1 MLCLSHSSLSLNVLV
16 RTGHASGGPM
26 TSRDSACVT
35 TTAPLRPVDGL
46 VVRLQQAEPA
56 AIGEA
61 YDMHGPSVLAF
72 ARRLVGDADAAQ
84 DLVQD
89 TFMTLP
95 KVVGRFEGRSSLRS
109 FLISIA
115 VNHARHHVRA
125 ASRRRAAM
133 ERYARE
139 PRGGSV
145 SPEDDALRADLAD
158 ALTCALDKLSLDQR
172 VAFVLCEV
180 EERSAKEAGEIAG
193 APEATMR
200 TRVFHAKKKLREAL
214 ARSAREGGLR

>member
-1 MLCLSHSSLSLNVLV
+1 MERLTTRQPPTGPWKLFFRAPIWLYRLHLGWLLGGRFLLMEHVGRRSGLV
-16 RTGHASGGPM
+16 RRVVVEVVHHDRDADTYTVASGFGPR
-26 TSRDSACVT
+26 SDWYLNLKEH
-35 TTAPLRPVDGL
+35 PDI
-46 VVRLQQAEPA
+46 
-56 AIGEA
+56 AI
-61 YDMHGPSVLAF
+61 
-72 ARRLVGDADAAQ
+72 R
-84 DLVQD
+84 
-89 TFMTLP
+89 
-95 KVVGRFEGRSSLRS
+95 VGRRYL
-109 FLISIA
+109 A
-115 VNHARHHVRA
+115 VRA
-125 ASRRRAAM
+125 HFLSADEGADVM